1 MTAITRRSVLTGA
14 SAVVAAAVVPVVAH
28 AKRHDDEPDEGPD
41 DGLSVVILDY
51 DTMAPTL
58 HRRDMVIVDRSIRCY
73 VREGLY
79 LMHNGVAEQVY
90 RVHPDFKGGLD
101 LRSDNPVYTT
111 WRNFKPSELDFR
123 GKVVATIDV
132 VDPCGLRDARVRLA
146 AGRIGGGDHDLKR
159 LAGRAGS

>member
-14 SAVVAAAVVPVVAH
+14 GAVVAAAAVPVVAL
-28 AKRHDDEPDEGPD
+28 AKRRDDETEERPD
-41 DGLSVVILDY
+41 DGLSVVTLDY

-58 HRRDMVIVDRSIRCY
+58 HRRDMAIVDRSIQCY
-73 VREGLY
+73 VGEGLY
-79 LMHNGVAEQVY
+79 LMHDGGGERVF
-90 RVHPDFKGGLD
+90 RVHPDFHGGLD

-146 AGRIGGGDHDLKR
+146 AGRIGGGDHDLER
-159 LAGRAGS
+159 LAGGMQS

>member
-1 MTAITRRSVLTGA
+1 MIITRRDALRGVG
-14 SAVVAAAVVPVVAH
+14 AVVAAAAVPVVAL
-28 AKRHDDEPDEGPD
+28 AKRRDDETEERPD
-41 DGLSVVILDY
+41 DGLSVVTLDY

-58 HRRDMVIVDRSIRCY
+58 RRGSMVIVDRSIRRY
-73 VREGLY
+73 VSEGLY
-79 LMHNGVAEQVY
+79 LMHNGFGEQVF

-146 AGRIGGGDHDLKR
+146 AGRIGGGDRHLER
-159 LAGRAGS
+159 LAGEARP